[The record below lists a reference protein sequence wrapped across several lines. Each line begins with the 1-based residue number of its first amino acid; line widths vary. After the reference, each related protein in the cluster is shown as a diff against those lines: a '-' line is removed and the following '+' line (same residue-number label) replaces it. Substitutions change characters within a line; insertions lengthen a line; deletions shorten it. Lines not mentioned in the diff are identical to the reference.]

1 MWLQPEKGSLDQRK
15 KNSRSLF
22 WKVYQ
27 TVASSSTSANQRA
40 SAVTLNNKLLT
51 RCTFDDFF
59 RHIFSDSIVVVFVCL
74 HFSRSYLTSV
84 RPFLLIGGTNHV
96 LCDPTTRRLSR
107 STNNVCDCQ
116 CDVKMFWNHAM
127 IFAKRWFP
135 DLFLRQRPMARLH
148 SALLTGM
155 SRAFNKVADVSKLDF
170 KGNQDVVV
178 RLRR

>member
-1 MWLQPEKGSLDQRK
+1 MWFQPEKGSLDQRK

-27 TVASSSTSANQRA
+27 TVASSSTPGNQRA

-51 RCTFDDFF
+51 RYTFFVLHSLTPLLFF
-59 RHIFSDSIVVVFVCL
+59 LCL
-74 HFSRSYLTSV
+74 HFSQSYLTSV

-135 DLFLRQRPMARLH
+135 HLILRQRPMARLH

-155 SRAFNKVADVSKLDF
+155 SCAFNKVADVSKLDF
-170 KGNQDVVV
+170 EWNQDVVV
-178 RLRR
+178 RVRR

>member
-1 MWLQPEKGSLDQRK
+1 M
-15 KNSRSLF
+15 
-22 WKVYQ
+22 KVYQ

-96 LCDPTTRRLSR
+96 LCDPTTCRLSR
-107 STNNVCDCQ
+107 STNIVCDCL
-116 CDVKMFWNHAM
+116 CDFEFFWNLTM
-127 IFAKRWFP
+127 IFAKTWFP
-135 DLFLRQRPMARLH
+135 HLFLRRRPIARLH

-170 KGNQDVVV
+170 KWNQDVVV
-178 RLRR
+178 RVRR